1 MEISPDATIFWH
13 WSVVKL
19 NATLVTTWLNMM
31 LLTGG
36 AALITARL
44 SAGAKLSRWQNLLE
58 VLVEGIESELEAIGL
73 DPPRAFLPFLGT
85 LFIFILFSNLLAI
98 VPGYRPPTGSLS
110 TAAALA
116 GCVFIAIPYWGIK
129 RQGLTGYLK
138 LYIQPSLIMLPF
150 NIIGELSRT
159 LALAVRLFGNIMSG
173 SMIGAIL
180 LIVAPLLF
188 PVIMNLLG
196 LIIGVIQAYIFA
208 VLAAVYIAAAVR
220 VEKSREEKSPQ
231 EKGALHG

>member
-1 MEISPDATIFWH
+1 MEISPDAIIFWQ
-13 WSVVKL
+13 WGLVKV
-19 NATLVTTWLNMM
+19 NATIATTWLNML
-31 LLTGG
+31 LLTGA

-44 SAGAKLSRWQNLLE
+44 TAGAKLSRWQNLLE
-58 VLVEGIESELEAIGL
+58 VLVDGIERELVAIGL
-73 DPPRAFLPFLGT
+73 ESPRTFLPFLGT
-85 LFIFILFSNLLAI
+85 LFIFILFSNLLAV
-98 VPGYRPPTGSLS
+98 VPGYQPPTGSLS

-116 GCVFIAIPYWGIK
+116 GCVFVAIPYWGIK
-129 RQGLTGYLK
+129 RQGLVNYLK

-180 LIVAPLLF
+180 LIVAPLVF
-188 PVIMNLLG
+188 PVVMNLLG

-220 VEKSREEKSPQ
+220 VEKKRE

>member
-1 MEISPDATIFWH
+1 MEISPDATIFWQ
-13 WSVVKL
+13 WGIVKL
-19 NATLVTTWLNMM
+19 NATIATTWLNM
-31 LLTGG
+31 LLLAGG

-44 SAGAKLSRWQNLLE
+44 SEGSELSRWQNLLE
-58 VLVEGIESELEAIGL
+58 VLVDGIEYELEAIGL
-73 DPPRAFLPFLGT
+73 EAPRTFLPFLGT

-116 GCVFIAIPYWGIK
+116 GCVFVAIPYWGIK
-129 RQGLTGYLK
+129 RQGLIGYLK
-138 LYIQPSLIMLPF
+138 LYIQPSVIMLPF
-150 NIIGELSRT
+150 NIIGELTRT

-188 PVIMNLLG
+188 PVVMNLLG
-196 LIIGVIQAYIFA
+196 LIIGVIQAYIFS

-220 VEKSREEKSPQ
+220 VEKKREKKSPQ